1 MAISRL
7 QTCCLGAVAM
17 CLVAPGRLSA
27 QMPDVRPCSIGYV
40 EGNNNEKEDI
50 VVGHNFW
57 VTIRTDKSPV
67 EANLTAGTWLRCA
80 EEDLEAGE
88 FDSARVR
95 LDEIVS
101 DLPTHGGDPLIVASA
116 KFRIAAIMLR
126 TRTTWPDALVAAEQA
141 EQAFDQEFPS
151 ASSNSQRAWL
161 NWPGYNAQVYERVFA
176 LHVLARAYRANR
188 NPLWEPTIDKS
199 IAIAKTGA
207 GEDSSL
213 YRACV
218 GLKRQLSGRP

>member
-88 FDSARVR
+88 FDLRACAWMR
-95 LDEIVS
+95 LC
-101 DLPTHGGDPLIVASA
+101 
-116 KFRIAAIMLR
+116 RIYQHMVGIPSSSHL
-126 TRTTWPDALVAAEQA
+126 LN
-141 EQAFDQEFPS
+141 S
-151 ASSNSQRAWL
+151 ASRRSCSEQ
-161 NWPGYNAQVYERVFA
+161 E
-176 LHVLARAYRANR
+176 
-188 NPLWEPTIDKS
+188 
-199 IAIAKTGA
+199 
-207 GEDSSL
+207 
-213 YRACV
+213 
-218 GLKRQLSGRP
+218 QLGQMRW